1 MAKRKDTDHSPWDDF
16 HIANRDV
23 PPVGR
28 SYRRTPKEEQQRA
41 ERRVRYYQDKQ
52 REIEERGKERIAA
65 SKKASSDRYYSYK
78 QKEKQRAFDYKAKG
92 WSLTRDQR
100 FITGDDNRKDR
111 AVRAI
116 AKKGAKVAGRALGA
130 AGAASELA
138 LPDKTEGRN
147 SDLAAQKARIR
158 GGGGKVKYSQSSRA
172 DAVKAIQRERARR
185 KK

>member
-1 MAKRKDTDHSPWDDF
+1 MAKRSDTDFSPWDDF
-16 HIANRDV
+16 D
-23 PPVGR
+23 R
-28 SYRRTPKEEQQRA
+28 SKRRLTPREEMERA
-41 ERRVRYYQDKQ
+41 ERSAQHYRNRAEEIRKQSDKKIKDIYYRAEQ
-52 REIEERGKERIAA
+52 
-65 SKKASSDRYYSYK
+65 KKK
-78 QKEKQRAFDYKAKG
+78 IRAFDYKAKG
-92 WSLTRDQR
+92 LPLTRDQR

-138 LPDKTEGRN
+138 LPDKTEGRK